1 MKAHYQKVTVP
12 TLFVTK
18 DKHRVKQYENQVIYL
33 KDGDEFEL
41 ELFNPTS
48 KKVLAKIKLNDEYL
62 DSGIVLRPGE
72 RVFLE
77 RYLNEARKFIFS
89 TYKVDKIDPNV
100 QRAIKD
106 NGKVEVEFYQEEVNN
121 NIIYLNNLNNLN
133 NNYPNYYGWQNP
145 DPCITNPGIYYSGD
159 TTTLGCADG
168 GHTLTSGADAGNMDV
183 KSFNCS
189 CDINISGSMERGLDA
204 NPPLDMQ
211 ETGRVEKGSN
221 SDQSF
226 EYDSTSFNTWVSWRQ
241 SWTILPLSQKA
252 FVKEDIK
259 IFCTECGARRKKDSF
274 KFCPN
279 CGNKY

>member
-18 DKHRVKQYENQVIYL
+18 DKHRVKQYENHVIYL
-33 KDGDEFEL
+33 KDGEEFEL
-41 ELFNPTS
+41 ELFNPTT

-89 TYKVDKIDPNV
+89 TYTVDKKDPNV
-100 QRAIKD
+100 QKAIKD
-106 NGKVEVEFYQEEVNN
+106 NGKVEVEFYQEQPNN
-121 NIIYLNNLNNLN
+121 NIVYLNNG
-133 NNYPNYYGWQNP
+133 YTYDWWQNP
-145 DPCITNPGIYYSGD
+145 DPWVSNPSVYYCGN
-159 TTTLGCADG
+159 TTSINVGSSDG
-168 GHTLTSGADAGNMDV
+168 AHTLTSGADVGDMGIQA
-183 KSFNCS
+183 FNCS
-189 CDINISGSMERGLDA
+189 CDINVSGSMERGLDA
-204 NPPLDMQ
+204 DPPLDMQ
-211 ETGRVEKGSN
+211 ETGRVEKGANSN
-221 SDQSF
+221 QSF

-252 FVKEDIK
+252 FVKEDLK
-259 IFCTECGARRKKDSF
+259 IFCTECGAKRKKGSF
-274 KFCPN
+274 KFCPH

>member
-12 TLFVTK
+12 TMFVTK
-18 DKHRVKQYENQVIYL
+18 GKHRVKQYDNNVVYL
-33 KDGDEFEL
+33 KDGEEFEI

-77 RYLNEARKFIFS
+77 RYLNEARKFVFS
-89 TYKVDKIDPNV
+89 TYTVDKKDPNV
-100 QRAIKD
+100 RKAIKD

-121 NIIYLNNLNNLN
+121 NIIYLNN
-133 NNYPNYYGWQNP
+133 NYPNYHGWQNP

-159 TTTLGCADG
+159 TTTVNISCEDIA
-168 GHTLTSGADAGNMDV
+168 HTLTNSVDLGNYQFDCDFSGEV
-183 KSFNCS
+183 
-189 CDINISGSMERGLDA
+189 NISGSMDMDLKMT
-204 NPPLDMQ
+204 PTVDMQ

-226 EYDSTSFNTWVSWRQ
+226 EYDSTSFNTWPSWTQ

-252 FVKEDIK
+252 LVKEDIK
-259 IFCTECGARRKKDSF
+259 IFCTECGAKRKKDSF
-274 KFCPN
+274 KFCPH

>member
-12 TLFVTK
+12 TMFVTK
-18 DKHRVKQYENQVIYL
+18 GKHRVKQYDNSVVYL
-33 KDGDEFEL
+33 KDGEEFEL

-89 TYKVDKIDPNV
+89 TYTVDKKNPNV
-100 QRAIKD
+100 REAIKD

-121 NIIYLNNLNNLN
+121 NIIYLNNNHT
-133 NNYPNYYGWQNP
+133 WNP
-145 DPCITNPGIYYSGD
+145 SDPCITGTGVYYSGD
-159 TTTLGCADG
+159 TTTVNIGCADG
-168 GHTLTSGADAGNMDV
+168 AHTLTSSVDLGSYQFDGEV
-183 KSFNCS
+183 
-189 CDINISGSMERGLDA
+189 NISGSMDMDLKMTPIA
-204 NPPLDMQ
+204 DMQ

-226 EYDSTSFNTWVSWRQ
+226 EYDSTSFNTWPSWTQ
-241 SWTILPLSQKA
+241 NWTILPLSQKA
-252 FVKEDIK
+252 LVKEDIK
-259 IFCTECGARRKKDSF
+259 IFCTECGAKRKKDSF
-274 KFCPN
+274 KFCPH